1 MRGPSRL
8 IFCCSTALLLAGSLP
23 FSAVAAASPTRRS
36 NIVNESLV
44 SLFNDWRAFERPQM
58 QAGVPDYRAAAMAKK
73 HSQLKSFQDRLAALE
88 VSALPVNQQI
98 DHHLVRAEMNGMDF
112 NIRVLK
118 PWQRDPAFYQS
129 VWEEQSDT
137 PEHEG
142 PMHHAP
148 VELWTYSFPLSSVSE
163 TKLLGEVGTIP
174 PLLQQARAN
183 LTGNARDLWT
193 SSIKTMQGQA
203 AALRDLR
210 GKIGSGTLKRAVD
223 DALASTESFVSWLQD
238 EAPKKTGPS
247 GIGKD
252 NYSWYLRNVH
262 LVPLSW
268 DEEVAILKRELGRA
282 HAQLRLEEHRNRN
295 LPPLSSAASP
305 EEYRERSLA
314 SVRKYLQFMRDKD
327 ILPVKDYMQPAL
339 ERRIGSFVPP
349 DDQNFFQLAMHREL
363 MTLLT
368 HFYHWWDLEMMRL
381 DPHPSPIRRGAL
393 LYNIWDSRAEGM
405 ATAMEEMMLHA
416 GLYDDNPRVREI
428 VWIMLA
434 QRAARGL
441 GSLYAHANM
450 LTMKEASD
458 FQVRW
463 TPNAWMSPKPDLLA
477 FEQQLYMRQP
487 GYGSSYVSGK
497 HQLEKLLGEYA
508 DMKGRDFRLSDFF
521 SAMNAS
527 GLIPVSMIRWEM
539 TGRDDE
545 VKALAEGNMSSA
557 PPVK

>member
-1 MRGPSRL
+1 MYDQ
-8 IFCCSTALLLAGSLP
+8 
-23 FSAVAAASPTRRS
+23 
-36 NIVNESLV
+36 LV
-44 SLFNDWRAFERPQM
+44 SLFKEWRTFERPETRD
-58 QAGVPDYRAAAMAKK
+58 GVPDYSAAAMAKK
-73 HSQLKSFQDRLAALE
+73 QVGLKDFQARLAAIDI
-88 VSALPVNQQI
+88 SALPVAQQI
-98 DHHLVRAEMNGMDF
+98 DHHLVRAEMNGLDF

-118 PWQRDPAFYQS
+118 PWERDPAFYQS
-129 VWEEQSDT
+129 VWADQSDT

-148 VELWTYSFPLSSVSE
+148 VELWMYRFPLDQAAE
-163 TKLLGEVGTIP
+163 AKLLGELRTIP
-174 PLLQQARAN
+174 PLLQQARTN

-193 SSIKTMQGQA
+193 ASIKTMQGQA
-203 AALRDLR
+203 TALRELR
-210 GKIGSGTLKRAVD
+210 AKVRSQNLTKAVD
-223 DALASTESFVSWLQD
+223 DAISSTESFVSWLEA
-238 EAPKKTGPS
+238 EAPSKSGPS

-252 NYSWYLRNVH
+252 NYTWYLRNVH

-268 DEEVAILKRELGRA
+268 EEEVAILKRELGRA

-295 LPPLSSAASP
+295 LPPLSSAASA
-305 EEYRERSLA
+305 EEYRTRSLA
-314 SVRKYLQFMRDKD
+314 SVRKYVQFMREQD
-327 ILPVKDYMQPAL
+327 ILPVKDYMQPSL
-339 ERRIGSFVPP
+339 DRRIGSFAAP
-349 DDQNFFQLAMHREL
+349 DEQNFFQLAMHREL

-368 HFYHWWDLEMMRL
+368 HFYHWWDLEMMRVE
-381 DPHPSPIRRGAL
+381 PHPSPIRRGPL

-450 LTMKEASD
+450 FSMKEASD

-487 GYGSSYVSGK
+487 GYGASYVSGK
-497 HQLEKLLGEYA
+497 HQLEKLLGEYS
-508 DMKGRDFRLSDFF
+508 DLKGRGFRLSDFF
-521 SAMNAS
+521 AALNAS

-539 TGRDDE
+539 TGREDE
-545 VKALAEGNMSSA
+545 VKALVEGTEAA
-557 PPVK
+557 PPPLR